1 MVSCDLC
8 AGEHTEWLKPERR
21 NHRWARF
28 THGVLRRT
36 VSGNK
41 GGGKRNCQ
49 KGDLR
54 EVEAKNKREE
64 T

>member
-1 MVSCDLC
+1 M
-8 AGEHTEWLKPERR
+8 WLKPEQR
-21 NHRWARF
+21 NQRWARF

-41 GGGKRNCQ
+41 GGEKKNGQ

-54 EVEAKNKREE
+54 EVEAKNKRAE

>member
-1 MVSCDLC
+1 M
-8 AGEHTEWLKPERR
+8 WLKPERR

-41 GGGKRNCQ
+41 GGGKKKLSKRRPKGGGGQ
-49 KGDLR
+49 K
-54 EVEAKNKREE
+54 
-64 T
+64 